1 MIILKKENLKEY
13 DTNSPQISDHPYGIL
28 TIRDSGSGKKTSLL
42 FDLINQQQDI
52 DKTYLYVKDPFE
64 AKYKFL
70 IKKEKVQA

>member
-13 DTNSPQISDHPYGIL
+13 DTNSPQISDLTYGIL